1 MKVLITGD
9 GQLAWELAQTVPAS
23 IELIAAPRDILDITD
38 ASACEK
44 LLQQHQS
51 DWVINTAAY
60 TAVDRAEQEQEKEK
74 AFAVNEQGA
83 ANVAEACNNIGA
95 RLIHVSTDFVFDGR
109 SNTPYTTEAVA
120 NPLSVYGSSKL
131 AGEQAVAAALPD
143 AVIVRTSWL
152 YSTAGANFV
161 KTMLR
166 LMAERPELSVVADQV
181 GSPTWA
187 HGLANVLWRGVEQ
200 DVAGGIYHW
209 SDAGVASWYDL
220 AVAIQDV
227 ALELGLLK
235 AVVPIKPVATAAYP
249 TSAERPTYSLLDARR
264 TLETFGV
271 SREHWRRQL
280 KAMLTRLAG

>member
-1 MKVLITGD
+1 MKVLITGG
-9 GQLAWELAQTVPAS
+9 GQLAWEMAQTVPAS
-23 IELIAAPRDILDITD
+23 IELIAAPRGILDITD
-38 ASACEK
+38 ANACEK
-44 LLQQHQS
+44 LLQQHQPK
-51 DWVINTAAY
+51 WVINTAAY
-60 TAVDRAEQEQEKEK
+60 TAVDRAEQEKEE

-83 ANVAEACNNIGA
+83 ANVAWACNKIDA

-109 SNTPYTTEAVA
+109 SNTPYTTEAAV

-166 LMAERPELSVVADQV
+166 LMVERPELGVVTDQV

-187 HGLANVLWRGVEQ
+187 HGLAYVLWRGVEQ

-209 SDAGVASWYDL
+209 SDAGVASWYDF

-235 AVVPIKPVATAAYP
+235 AAVPIKPVATAAYP
-249 TSAERPTYSLLDARR
+249 TPAERPMYSLLDARK
-264 TLETFGV
+264 TLETFDV

-280 KAMLTRLAG
+280 KTMLIRLAG

>member
-1 MKVLITGD
+1 MKALITGG

-38 ASACEK
+38 ANACKK
-44 LLQQHQS
+44 LLQQHQPK
-51 DWVINTAAY
+51 WVINTAAY
-60 TAVDRAEQEQEKEK
+60 TAVDRAEQEKEE
-74 AFAVNEQGA
+74 AFAVNEQGG

-95 RLIHVSTDFVFDGR
+95 RLIHISTDFVFDGR
-109 SNTPYTTEAVA
+109 SNTPYTTETAA

-187 HGLANVLWRGVEQ
+187 HGLAYVLWRGVEQ
-200 DVAGGIYHW
+200 GVAGGIYHW
-209 SDAGVASWYDL
+209 SDAGVASWYDF

-235 AVVPIKPVATAAYP
+235 AAVPIKPVATAAYP
-249 TSAERPTYSLLDARR
+249 TPAERPTYSLLDARR